1 MIGCHWQN
9 TIILGKGLAYDL
21 NTCLLS
27 PAYAYLDEKIFFLHL
42 KEGVLYPISQEE
54 ASNVAYVARFVLL
67 QRAFINPPTFD
78 TWRHHLKFYLFFTP
92 SFVISRQIAAFLQLK
107 WPLGWG
113 FIGTICLMVY
123 SRLGLICLMVYS
135 RLGLICLMV
144 YSRLGLNW
152 RTTAQAR
159 EIANT
164 PNDLVKEPL
173 DRKPTCKTIVNKPL
187 LPPSGS
193 FQMLPTELNV
203 KICSLVAKTHD
214 LRPFSSTCQWATQ
227 LYHQET
233 DLKPVLHL
241 EGMPPFLLQGVQE
254 KVHNFILNK
263 IKFLQCTSELL
274 IKACNIPTQ
283 FPTAPHKAKEH
294 LKEEEE
300 GLKNISK
307 LVSKGA
313 SFPSCLPTLQ
323 SVLGSRTFFI
333 TVNPDWLGNHK
344 FLRTV
349 TAAGT
354 PAFIFVYETNYQF
367 PRSSRRFY
375 QNKNHI
381 LILTQPSPLRPKEW
395 GIVLQSWACGEEG
408 VPITLFRGAL
418 NSNHYLRLAF
428 DQEGAVIPECQTV
441 WDWLMRFLEGQE
453 VGFFFHDKEDFYP
466 EDPQQRWFMQLKQG

>member
-1 MIGCHWQN
+1 VIGCHWQN

-27 PAYAYLDEKIFFLHL
+27 PDYAYLSDKIFFLHL

-54 ASNVAYVARFVLL
+54 ASKVSYVARFVLL
-67 QRAFINPPTFD
+67 QRAFINPPTPD
-78 TWRHHLKFYLFFTP
+78 TWRDHLKFYLFFTP
-92 SFVISRQIAAFLQLK
+92 SFVMSRQIAAFLQLK
-107 WPLGWG
+107 WPLVWG
-113 FIGTICLMVY
+113 FIGTICLMA
-123 SRLGLICLMVYS
+123 
-135 RLGLICLMV
+135 

-152 RTTAQAR
+152 RTTTQAR
-159 EIANT
+159 EIAST

-187 LPPSGS
+187 LEPSGS
-193 FQMLPTELNV
+193 FKMLPPELNI

-214 LRPFSSTCQWATQ
+214 LCPFSRTCQWATQ

-233 DLKPVLHL
+233 DLKPIMHL
-241 EGMPPFLLQGVQE
+241 AGMPPFLLQGVQE

-274 IKACNIPTQ
+274 IEARNIQTQ
-283 FPTAPHKAKEH
+283 FLTASHKAKER

-307 LVSKGA
+307 LVANGA
-313 SFPSCLPTLQ
+313 LFPSCLPTLR
-323 SVLGSRTFFI
+323 SVLDSRTFFI
-333 TVNPDWLGNHK
+333 TVNPDWLGNYK

-375 QNKNHI
+375 QNKDHI

-395 GIVLQSWACGEEG
+395 GIVLQSWTCGEEG

-466 EDPQQRWFMQLKQG
+466 EGPQQRWFMQLKQG

>member
-54 ASNVAYVARFVLL
+54 ASKVSYVARFVLL
-67 QRAFINPPTFD
+67 QRAFINPSTPD
-78 TWRHHLKFYLFFTP
+78 TWRHQLKFYLFFTP
-92 SFVISRQIAAFLQLK
+92 SFVISRQVAAFLQLK
-107 WPLGWG
+107 WPLVWG
-113 FIGTICLMVY
+113 VIGTICLMVY
-123 SRLGLICLMVYS
+123 SRLGLD
-135 RLGLICLMV
+135 
-144 YSRLGLNW
+144 W
-152 RTTAQAR
+152 RTAQAR
-159 EIANT
+159 EIAST

-173 DRKPTCKTIVNKPL
+173 DRKPMCKTIVNKPPL
-187 LPPSGS
+187 SPSGS

-227 LYHQET
+227 FYHQET
-233 DLKPVLHL
+233 DLKPIMHL

-254 KVHNFILNK
+254 KVHNLILNK

-274 IKACNIPTQ
+274 IEARNIQTQ
-283 FPTAPHKAKEH
+283 FSMPSHKAKER

-307 LVSKGA
+307 LVANGA
-313 SFPSCLPTLQ
+313 LFPSCLPTLR
-323 SVLGSRTFFI
+323 SVLDSRTFFI

-354 PAFIFVYETNYQF
+354 PAFIFVYKTDYQF

-375 QNKNHI
+375 QNKDHI

-466 EDPQQRWFMQLKQG
+466 EEPQQRWSMQLKQV